1 MTHSWIISLK
11 LLKEARLRK
20 VIEMRVLVNSI
31 LIRLNTTELSSQPAI
46 NMDRSMLLSM
56 IDTDKEAHLNFLQK
70 LIQAPSPAP
79 PGDTTEAAK
88 VVQNFLS
95 AHGISTSV
103 IAPQVHMP
111 NIVSS
116 FDGSSTG
123 PRVILNGHIDHFPVA
138 DASDWKYPPYSGHID
153 EDGKYIH
160 GRGVVDMKAGTAAS
174 IIAFTY
180 LHKHRAALSGSVG
193 LAVVSDEETG
203 GKYGTRYLLGDECGG
218 KNSPWRGDVMLNA
231 EPAGFSIRFA
241 EKGTLRMTF
250 RIDCIGAHGAYTFLS
265 EGANFIGARLVTALK
280 SIEDLV
286 PNQLPESIKDHVE
299 SPEVQSAVDEV
310 MGKGAADVVLKP
322 TVNIGVWNGGLI
334 VNVIPSSATIQA
346 DVRLPIGLT
355 KEVVLD
361 HIRSSILP
369 KFPQVTLEV
378 HEAAS
383 NPSSFCDP
391 EHPLLKAVQANA
403 ERATGKVPLA
413 IPSIGATDTKFYRY
427 VGVPAYIFGV
437 SPQTM
442 AARDERVSID
452 EFMTVIKTH
461 TGAVWDYL
469 GGK

>member
-1 MTHSWIISLK
+1 
-11 LLKEARLRK
+11 
-20 VIEMRVLVNSI
+20 
-31 LIRLNTTELSSQPAI
+31 
-46 NMDRSMLLSM
+46 
-56 IDTDKEAHLNFLQK
+56 
-70 LIQAPSPAP
+70 
-79 PGDTTEAAK
+79 
-88 VVQNFLS
+88 
-95 AHGISTSV
+95 
-103 IAPQVHMP
+103 
-111 NIVSS
+111 
-116 FDGSSTG
+116 
-123 PRVILNGHIDHFPVA
+123 
-138 DASDWKYPPYSGHID
+138 
-153 EDGKYIH
+153 
-160 GRGVVDMKAGTAAS
+160 
-174 IIAFTY
+174 
-180 LHKHRAALSGSVG
+180 
-193 LAVVSDEETG
+193 
-203 GKYGTRYLLGDECGG
+203 
-218 KNSPWRGDVMLNA
+218 
-231 EPAGFSIRFA
+231 
-241 EKGTLRMTF
+241 
-250 RIDCIGAHGAYTFLS
+250 
-265 EGANFIGARLVTALK
+265 
-280 SIEDLV
+280 
-286 PNQLPESIKDHVE
+286 
-299 SPEVQSAVDEV
+299 